1 MVLMERN
8 PQNPREFWTADVVSL
23 SPLCGFP
30 VKIGFIL
37 KDGEKRTGGNRGNRE
52 IKALCSVLS
61 VASCSLARIYAFG
74 TPKC

>member
-52 IKALCSVLS
+52 NKSSFALFSLLPPVLI
-61 VASCSLARIYAFG
+61 RTYAFG
-74 TPKC
+74 TLKC